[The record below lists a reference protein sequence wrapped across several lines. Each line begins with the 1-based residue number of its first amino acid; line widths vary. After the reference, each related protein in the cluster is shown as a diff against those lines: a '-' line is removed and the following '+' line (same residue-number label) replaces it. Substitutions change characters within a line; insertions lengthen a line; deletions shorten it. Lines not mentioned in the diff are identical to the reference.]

1 MERSL
6 IFNNWEIT
14 LNFQTKI
21 FKFTNLKTQIGYKLE
36 DKLTI
41 DRKII
46 KSFLNYDFSITDEK
60 KFIIC
65 GNDLNLTEDLD
76 SSEKIQEH
84 LNIIK
89 NSKEIKEGIIH
100 AISYTPIL
108 DIYIAAIESENKEIK
123 LIKYDGEFK
132 SLKENTFMRNKN
144 INLITINDD
153 GNKFLTSTYDYRI
166 IIWDIEQL
174 KIIKTICDAAH
185 NCEIQQ
191 LFFWNDNIISLGVTE
206 PIKIWEEKND
216 IYQAQILKRINKI
229 FSALLLNDVL
239 VTCGYGGLVFYNLQS
254 KEIDQ
259 ILEKVKCDKENVFR
273 RITNDKLIVDYKN
286 ELTIVSI
293 ESKNVLQKIDFN
305 KNLTHF
311 FMKGTCLLCLLLL
324 LKNGIE
330 NNFEKP
336 EYDNEKKK
344 IEVSTMNIKE
354 TEKEKKFEVADIFV
368 GENENLIVDEIEIIN
383 DLPINGFIT
392 YSANQKINIY
402 KIIK

>member
-21 FKFTNLKTQIGYKLE
+21 FKFTNLKTQIGYILE

-41 DRKII
+41 DGKII

-65 GNDLNLTEDLD
+65 GNNLNLTEDLD
-76 SSEKIQEH
+76 SSEKVQEH
-84 LNIIK
+84 FNIIK
-89 NSKEIKEGIIH
+89 NSNEIKEGIIH

-132 SLKENTFMRNKN
+132 VLKENTFMRNKN

-174 KIIKTICDAAH
+174 KIIQTICDAAH

-305 KNLTHF
+305 KNLTHI